1 MITRFLT
8 NRLLLV
14 LVLAVCGLNANA
26 QTAASKGTP
35 QLEFVMQ
42 LRVTISGAYTVG
54 ETPHGRRVVI
64 PITGGTF
71 EGPRLKGS
79 VLNGGADY
87 QLVNSEG
94 SRTEVEAIYSILT
107 DDGTYIHVRNRGL
120 ICTGKDE
127 NGKPTSYFKTAPQ
140 FEAPADSPYSWL
152 NNAIYVCQPD
162 WSQAF
167 KGIVL
172 NVWMVK

>member
-1 MITRFLT
+1 MITRFWIINLLMLALT
-8 NRLLLV
+8 MG
-14 LVLAVCGLNANA
+14 GLNAHA
-26 QTAASKGTP
+26 QVATPKDTP

-42 LRVTISGAYTVG
+42 LRVTIGGAYTVG
-54 ETPHGRRVVI
+54 ETPHGRRAVI

-71 EGPRLKGS
+71 EGPRLKGT

-87 QLVNSEG
+87 QLVSGDG

-120 ICTGKDE
+120 ICNGKDE
-127 NGKPTSYFKTAPQ
+127 NDKPTFYFKTAPQ
-140 FEAPADSPYSWL
+140 FEAPENSPYSWL
-152 NNAIYVCQPD
+152 NHAIYVCQPD

>member
-1 MITRFLT
+1 MITRFWIINLLMLALT
-8 NRLLLV
+8 MG
-14 LVLAVCGLNANA
+14 GLNAHA
-26 QTAASKGTP
+26 QVATPKDTP

-42 LRVTISGAYTVG
+42 LRVTIGGAYTVG
-54 ETPHGRRVVI
+54 ETPHGRRAVI

-71 EGPRLKGS
+71 EGPRLKGTI
-79 VLNGGADY
+79 LNGGADY
-87 QLVNSEG
+87 QLVSSDG
-94 SRTEVEAIYSILT
+94 SRTEAEAIYSILT

-120 ICTGKDE
+120 ICNGKDE
-127 NGKPTSYFKTAPQ
+127 NGKHTSYFKTAPQ

>member
-1 MITRFLT
+1 MMTRFLT
-8 NRLLLV
+8 IGLLM
-14 LVLAVCGLNANA
+14 LALTAGRLNADA
-26 QTAASKGTP
+26 QVTAPKDTP

-42 LRVTISGAYTVG
+42 LRVTIDGAYTVG
-54 ETPHGRRVVI
+54 ETPHGRRAVI

-71 EGPRLKGS
+71 EGPRLKGT

-87 QLVNSEG
+87 QLVSSDG
-94 SRTEVEAIYSILT
+94 SRTEVEAIYSIQT

-120 ICTGKDE
+120 ICNGKDE
-127 NGKPTSYFKTAPQ
+127 NDKPTFYFKTAPQ

>member
-1 MITRFLT
+1 MITRFGT
-8 NRLLLV
+8 VWLLIFV
-14 LVLAVCGLNANA
+14 LMVCGLDANA
-26 QTAASKGTP
+26 QMTAPKDTP

-42 LRVTISGAYTVG
+42 LKVTIDGAYTVG

-71 EGPRLKGS
+71 EGPRLKGT

-87 QLVNSEG
+87 QLVNSDG

-107 DDGTYIHVRNRGL
+107 NDSTYIHVRNRGL
-120 ICTGKDE
+120 ICNGKDE
-127 NGKPTSYFKTAPQ
+127 NDKPTFYFKTAPQ
-140 FEAPADSPYSWL
+140 FEAPENSPYSWL
-152 NNAIYVCQPD
+152 NHAIYVCQPD

>member
-1 MITRFLT
+1 MITRFWT
-8 NRLLLV
+8 INLLI
-14 LVLAVCGLNANA
+14 LALIMCGLNVSA
-26 QTAASKGTP
+26 QVVAPKDTP

-42 LRVTISGAYTVG
+42 MRVTIDGAYTVG

-71 EGPRLKGS
+71 EGPRLKGT

-87 QLVNSEG
+87 QLVSSDG
-94 SRTEVEAIYSILT
+94 SRTEVEAIYSIQT
-107 DDGTYIHVRNRGL
+107 DDGTYIHVRNRGI
-120 ICTGKDE
+120 ICSGKDE
-127 NGKPTSYFKTAPQ
+127 NDKPTFYFKTAPQ
-140 FEAPADSPYSWL
+140 FEAPADSPYNWL

-162 WSQAF
+162 VN
-167 KGIVL
+167 GIVL

>member
-1 MITRFLT
+1 MITRFGTVWLLIFVLT
-8 NRLLLV
+8 
-14 LVLAVCGLNANA
+14 VCGLDANA
-26 QTAASKGTP
+26 QMTAPKDAP

-42 LRVTISGAYTVG
+42 LKVTIDGAYTVG

-71 EGPRLKGS
+71 EGPRLKGT

-87 QLVNSEG
+87 QLVNSDG
-94 SRTEVEAIYSILT
+94 SRTEVEAIYRILT
-107 DDGTYIHVRNRGL
+107 NDSTYIHVRNRGL
-120 ICTGKDE
+120 ICNGKDE
-127 NGKPTSYFKTAPQ
+127 NDKPTFYFKTAPQ
-140 FEAPADSPYSWL
+140 FEAPENSPYSWL
-152 NNAIYVCQPD
+152 NHAIYVCQPD